1 MPQTRTGGF
10 ADDRFS
16 AAREAFE
23 ANFAN
28 GEELGASF
36 CATVEGETVVDL
48 WGGYADEEKSRP
60 WARDTIVNVYS
71 ITKTMTALTA
81 LLLADRG
88 ELDFSAPV
96 ASYWPEFAANGKDR
110 ITVAQLMSHTSG
122 LSGWRPAVSGA
133 DFYDWDKVTSMLAA
147 QAPLW
152 EPGTASGYH
161 VYTFGFLIGEVVRRI
176 TGKSLGTVF
185 REEIAEPLGADFW
198 IGLPGSE
205 DHRVA
210 NLAGGES
217 PPGTANLQLTDVQR
231 ITFIDTQT
239 DVPST
244 RTRVWRGAEIPAA
257 NGHGNARS
265 IAEIHALL
273 ANGGVAKGKRIM
285 SEAGCRKALE
295 QQIDGPDLAM
305 GGRQVR
311 FGLGFG
317 LPSAILALTP
327 LNPNSLFWAGG
338 GGSFIL
344 IDVDARTTFA
354 YAMNKMQRSLVGDE
368 RSFRIIRAMWQALGA
383 GPEKAA

>member
-1 MPQTRTGGF
+1 MLHGQIDGF
-10 ADDRFS
+10 ASHQFS

-23 ANFAN
+23 ANFTN

-36 CATVEGETVVDL
+36 CATVEGETVIDL
-48 WGGYADEEKSRP
+48 WGGFADEEKSRP
-60 WARDTIVNVYS
+60 WSRDTIVNVYS
-71 ITKTMTALTA
+71 TTKTMTALTA

-88 ELDFSAPV
+88 ELDFAAPV
-96 ASYWPEFAANGKDR
+96 ARYWPEFAANGKDG
-110 ITVAQLMSHTSG
+110 ITVAQLMSHSSG

-198 IGLPGSE
+198 IGLPPSE

-210 NLAGGES
+210 DLVGFEL
-217 PPGTANLQLTDVQR
+217 PPSTADLQLTEVQK

-244 RTRVWRGAEIPAA
+244 RSRAWRGAEIPAA

-273 ANGGVAKGKRIM
+273 ANGGIAKGKRIM

-295 QQIDGPDLAM
+295 QQIEGADLAM
-305 GGRQVR
+305 RGIQVR

-317 LPSAILALTP
+317 LPSPILKLALP
-327 LNPNSLFWAGG
+327 HPNSLFWAGG

-344 IDVDARTTFA
+344 IDMDAHTTFS
-354 YAMNKMQRSLVGDE
+354 YAMNKMQRAMVGDE
-368 RSFRIIRAMWQALGA
+368 RSFRIIRAMWQGLDARRT
-383 GPEKAA
+383 

>member
-1 MPQTRTGGF
+1 MPQSTIDGF
-10 ADDRFS
+10 AHDQFS
-16 AAREAFE
+16 AAKEAFE
-23 ANFAN
+23 ANFAS

-36 CATVEGETVVDL
+36 CATVEGETVIDL
-48 WGGYADEEKSRP
+48 WGGFADEEKSRP
-60 WARDTIVNVYS
+60 WSRDTIVNVYS
-71 ITKTMTALTA
+71 TTKTMTALTA

-88 ELDFSAPV
+88 ELDFAAPV
-96 ASYWPEFAANGKDR
+96 ARYWPEFAANGKDR
-110 ITVAQLMSHTSG
+110 ITVAQLMSHSSG

-198 IGLPGSE
+198 IGLPPSE

-210 NLAGGES
+210 DLVGFEL
-217 PPGTANLQLTDVQR
+217 PPSTADLQLTEVQK

-244 RTRVWRGAEIPAA
+244 RTRAWRGAEIPAA

-273 ANGGVAKGKRIM
+273 ANGGIAKGKRIM

-295 QQIDGPDLAM
+295 QQIEGADLAM
-305 GGRQVR
+305 RGMQVR

-317 LPSAILALTP
+317 LPSPILKLVP
-327 LNPNSLFWAGG
+327 PHPNSLFWSGG

-344 IDVDARTTFA
+344 IDVDARTTFS
-354 YAMNKMQRSLVGDE
+354 YAMNKMQRAMVGDE
-368 RSFRIIRAMWQALGA
+368 RSFRIIRAMWQGLDA
-383 GPEKAA
+383 GRT